1 MSPAI
6 KAAVGCAAGSICIGP
21 RPISG
26 SFTLMLRERPAQRAA
41 QAFHSLFFD
50 QIARTAYGAV
60 RSPSSEAAPRRP
72 KKEEASGGARPASP
86 SSHGAAPL
94 RRRRGRILLVAP
106 LLALFIPPPHPPPCA
121 SELCLHADAWPFA
134 ARGGGG
140 RVLRQPA
147 SRGARSHRIREGDRA
162 SDPRRRRPHH
172 PRGRGSCGL
181 VIGWKLLTACG
192 VLLNWLCKGLT
203 HVRFVPVLYCY

>member
-1 MSPAI
+1 M
-6 KAAVGCAAGSICIGP
+6 KLQTRDEGDDERDERGVGEHQEGGEV
-21 RPISG
+21 
-26 SFTLMLRERPAQRAA
+26 ERPPVGHPGR
-41 QAFHSLFFD
+41 
-50 QIARTAYGAV
+50 
-60 RSPSSEAAPRRP
+60 
-72 KKEEASGGARPASP
+72 
-86 SSHGAAPL
+86 PL

-140 RVLRQPA
+140 GGGGRVLRQPA

-181 VIGWKLLTACG
+181 VNCWKLLAACG
-192 VLLNWLCKGLT
+192 DLLIWLRKGLT
-203 HVRFVPVLYCY
+203 HVRFMPVLYCY